1 MLKFKSRI
9 PKLFLKL
16 NGVRYGKKL
25 KLTGWPFIFRYPNAS
40 IVIGD
45 TVSVNSSFFSNLI
58 GLYQRT
64 IIIARGNGKIEIG
77 DRTGISGATVYA
89 RENIKIGRDTLIG
102 ANTKIFDND
111 FHPIDADERLSGD
124 LTRLKTAEVCI
135 GDNVFIG
142 CNCIILKGSKIGNN
156 CVVGA
161 GSVVHGEFP
170 ENTML
175 AGNPARVIRHLR
187 EQEQRCI

>member
-9 PKLFLKL
+9 PKLFLKI

-25 KLTGWPFIFRYPNAS
+25 KLTGWPFIFRYPKAS
-40 IVIGD
+40 IAIGD
-45 TVSVNSSFFSNLI
+45 AVFVNSSFFSNLI

-170 ENTML
+170 DNTML
-175 AGNPARVIRHLR
+175 AGNPARVIRCLK
-187 EQEQRCI
+187 